1 VCSVGPRLIT
11 VCQLL
16 AFKLRSTTRTN
27 FSGLIAF
34 IILKVVELILILIID
49 IKLGAPV
56 NSGAGTY
63 INSIIINAHN
73 GMDNNDKGYAGEV
86 SSRC

>member
-1 VCSVGPRLIT
+1 
-11 VCQLL
+11 
-16 AFKLRSTTRTN
+16 
-27 FSGLIAF
+27 
-34 IILKVVELILILIID
+34 LKAVELILILIID

-63 INSIIINAHN
+63 INSIIINAHS
-73 GMDNNDKGYAGEV
+73 GIDNNDKGYAGEV